1 MPLTLT
7 APQKS
12 AASILQGLRDLAS
25 VYEHATRH
33 LDGVMHGIIALPSD
47 QLADLGNEIGATDLG
62 NLLAAHAAQVAGVN
76 QLAQGIEQIIASVE
90 WREPTEIRT
99 ASTLSLYER
108 LAQQSREIIVTD
120 GVFSVSPIAEP
131 EPQP

>member
-7 APQKS
+7 PTQKS
-12 AASILQGLRDLAS
+12 AASILQGLKDLAS

-33 LDGVMHGIIALPSD
+33 LDGVMDGIIALPND

-76 QLAQGIEQIIASVE
+76 QLANGIEQIIASVE
-90 WREPTEIRT
+90 GREPTEIRT

-108 LAQQSREIIVTD
+108 LAQQSREIIVAD
-120 GVFSVSPIAEP
+120 GVFSVSAIPEP
-131 EPQP
+131 E

>member
-7 APQKS
+7 PTQKS
-12 AASILQGLRDLAS
+12 AASISQGLKELAS

-33 LDGVMHGIIALPSD
+33 LDGVMDGIIALPSD

-90 WREPTEIRT
+90 GREATEIRT
-99 ASTLSLYER
+99 ASTLSLYQR

-131 EPQP
+131 YP